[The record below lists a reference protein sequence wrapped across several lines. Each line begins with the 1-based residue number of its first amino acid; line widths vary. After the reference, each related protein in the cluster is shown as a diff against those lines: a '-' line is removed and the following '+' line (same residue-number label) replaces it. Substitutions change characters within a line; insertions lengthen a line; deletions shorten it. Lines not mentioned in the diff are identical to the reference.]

1 MTGVWVGYFGSLER
15 RVLRPEVALED
26 LSVSQFSLFI
36 SRQTTIFMDP
46 WKVIK
51 HYSSCPIHPLKS
63 KIESL
68 SLGSVHKFLFDG
80 EEIEGAHM
88 IVWLIVKLN
97 LTS

>member
-1 MTGVWVGYFGSLER
+1 
-15 RVLRPEVALED
+15 
-26 LSVSQFSLFI
+26 
-36 SRQTTIFMDP
+36 MDP